1 MPLFVSYLPNPFDFL
16 DFLAFVE
23 NAGFGLHF
31 VEWIS
36 VLDWVMLESVVQF
49 AEWSVVVFVAGGIA
63 NKVPKAAVQKDLCL
77 IEGMEIG
84 ILHPAE
90 ESL

>member
-23 NAGFGLHF
+23 NAVFGLHF

-36 VLDWVMLESVVQF
+36 VFDWVMLESVVQF
-49 AEWSVVVFVAGGIA
+49 AVWSVVFVAGGTA

-84 ILHPAE
+84 VPHPAE
-90 ESL
+90 ERL